1 MYIVET
7 YLQDQIKELH
17 FPIKK
22 KKSVK
27 VFMNLLD
34 CIRKKN
40 WQHFNHRVH
49 STVLQYNRLYLSHQ
63 ILKVLYSLFHLK
75 ALSMFCHTT

>member
-22 KKSVK
+22 KKISQS
-27 VFMNLLD
+27 FYE
-34 CIRKKN
+34 
-40 WQHFNHRVH
+40 
-49 STVLQYNRLYLSHQ
+49 SSRLH
-63 ILKVLYSLFHLK
+63 
-75 ALSMFCHTT
+75 

>member
-34 CIRKKN
+34 CIRKKTGN
-40 WQHFNHRVH
+40 T
-49 STVLQYNRLYLSHQ
+49 STTGSTPQFYNTIDY
-63 ILKVLYSLFHLK
+63 I
-75 ALSMFCHTT
+75 

>member
-22 KKSVK
+22 KK
-27 VFMNLLD
+27 
-34 CIRKKN
+34 KKIS
-40 WQHFNHRVH
+40 QSFYE
-49 STVLQYNRLYLSHQ
+49 SSRLH
-63 ILKVLYSLFHLK
+63 
-75 ALSMFCHTT
+75 